1 MANDQVK
8 HNEAEQRF
16 EMDVNGMTA
25 VAEYQRDG
33 DVLTFTH
40 TEVPMEFRGHGMGKK
55 LARGALDQVRAAGE
69 RVIPQCPFIAR
80 FMKENMEYQ
89 DLHAE

>member
-25 VAEYQRDG
+25 VAEYHRDG

-40 TEVPMEFRGHGMGKK
+40 TEVPVEFRGHGMGKK
-55 LARGALDQVRAAGE
+55 LARGALDLVRGAGD

-80 FMKENMEYQ
+80 FMREHPEYQ